1 MQTSETN
8 AARDPRTN
16 PETHPRTGRALV
28 ATGAVFAASAV
39 ALAAYASHGADGE
52 ARMRLQTAAAFAL
65 AHGIALASLAPHS
78 ARRLGSLALMALA
91 IGTLLFSGSLAGAHF
106 FGWPTRLAPIGGS
119 TMIVGWLLYAIDAWR
134 R

>member
-1 MQTSETN
+1 MQTSETD
-8 AARDPRTN
+8 RTDDPRT
-16 PETHPRTGRALV
+16 HSRGSRALV
-28 ATGAVFAASAV
+28 VIGAVFAACAV

-65 AHGIALASLAPHS
+65 AHGIALAALAPHC
-78 ARRLGSLALMALA
+78 ARRLGGSALMALA
-91 IGTLLFSGSLAGAHF
+91 IGTLLFSGSLAAAHF

-119 TMIVGWLLYAIDAWR
+119 TMIVAWLVYAVDAWR

>member
-8 AARDPRTN
+8 RPRDPRAN
-16 PETHPRTGRALV
+16 PRADRALV
-28 ATGAVFAASAV
+28 AIGAVFAASAV

-65 AHGIALASLAPHS
+65 AHGIALAALAPHC
-78 ARRLGSLALMALA
+78 ARRLGLLALIALA

-106 FGWPTRLAPIGGS
+106 FGWPTRLAPAGGS
-119 TMIVGWLLYAIDAWR
+119 AMIVGWLLYAIDAWR